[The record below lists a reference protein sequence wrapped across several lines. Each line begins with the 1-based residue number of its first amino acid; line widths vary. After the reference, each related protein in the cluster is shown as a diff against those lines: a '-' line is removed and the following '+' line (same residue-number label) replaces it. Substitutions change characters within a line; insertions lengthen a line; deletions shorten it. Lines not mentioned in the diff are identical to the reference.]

1 MKLGAMFW
9 GDEIDIRKEI
19 CFIFRNMGQV
29 GEKQLVL
36 EVVQTLNITEG
47 VVNLIT
53 QDEDANAIEVG
64 LKCLFSL
71 LNVGVENSGNVILKH
86 LERLPGCLERLE
98 QLQHH
103 NSKEIYNMV
112 VKIFKT
118 YFDLEESL
126 MWSCAHYSLLL
137 TSRLLYWLLKI
148 EEEESLE
155 NIRASFT
162 SCTTLI
168 CSTKQ
173 LWYLISRNMIIASY
187 YWASAF

>member
-1 MKLGAMFW
+1 MELLIQLLENPKKTIRKEACWIISNLCAGTASQVRQVLSRQDLFLKLGAMFW

-29 GEKQLVL
+29 GERQLVL
-36 EVVQTLNITEG
+36 EVIQSLNIIEG
-47 VVNLIT
+47 VVNLIV

-71 LNVGVENSGNVILKH
+71 LNVGVENNGNVILKH

-103 NSKEIYNMV
+103 KSKEIYDMV

-118 YFDLEESL
+118 FFDLEESL
-126 MWSCAHYSLLL
+126 M
-137 TSRLLYWLLKI
+137 
-148 EEEESLE
+148 
-155 NIRASFT
+155 
-162 SCTTLI
+162 
-168 CSTKQ
+168 
-173 LWYLISRNMIIASY
+173 
-187 YWASAF
+187 